1 MIKHINSE
9 WVKQPQEGG
18 VEGVRV
24 CVCVCVCVY
33 VCMYVCVCVCVCA
46 CVCVYVGGALHP
58 AGNYA
63 VSSFSIHSSLLSL
76 GTDDREVVIAVK
88 RHK

>member
-1 MIKHINSE
+1 M
-9 WVKQPQEGG
+9 
-18 VEGVRV
+18 
-24 CVCVCVCVY
+24 CVC
-33 VCMYVCVCVCVCA
+33 VCVCVCVCA
-46 CVCVYVGGALHP
+46 CMCVYGGGALLP
-58 AGNYA
+58 GGNYA

>member
-9 WVKQPQEGG
+9 WVKRPQEGG

-24 CVCVCVCVY
+24 CVCVCVCVCVY
-33 VCMYVCVCVCVCA
+33 VCMCMCGHVCVCMLE
-46 CVCVYVGGALHP
+46 GPFSLEGIMLSLHSQYIP
-58 AGNYA
+58 L
-63 VSSFSIHSSLLSL
+63 FLSL

>member
-9 WVKQPQEGG
+9 WVKWPQEGG
-18 VEGVRV
+18 VEGR
-24 CVCVCVCVY
+24 
-33 VCMYVCVCVCVCA
+33 CA
-46 CVCVYVGGALHP
+46 CVCMYVGGALHP

>member
-33 VCMYVCVCVCVCA
+33 VCMCMCVHVCVCVCWRGPSPCREL
-46 CVCVYVGGALHP
+46 CCLFIL
-58 AGNYA
+58 NTFL
-63 VSSFSIHSSLLSL
+63 SFYPWGLM
-76 GTDDREVVIAVK
+76 TEK
-88 RHK
+88 

>member
-18 VEGVRV
+18 VEGVGV
-24 CVCVCVCVY
+24 C
-33 VCMYVCVCVCVCA
+33 VCVCVCVCA
-46 CVCVYVGGALHP
+46 CVCMYVGGALHP

>member
-1 MIKHINSE
+1 
-9 WVKQPQEGG
+9 
-18 VEGVRV
+18 
-24 CVCVCVCVY
+24 
-33 VCMYVCVCVCVCA
+33 MYVCVCVCA